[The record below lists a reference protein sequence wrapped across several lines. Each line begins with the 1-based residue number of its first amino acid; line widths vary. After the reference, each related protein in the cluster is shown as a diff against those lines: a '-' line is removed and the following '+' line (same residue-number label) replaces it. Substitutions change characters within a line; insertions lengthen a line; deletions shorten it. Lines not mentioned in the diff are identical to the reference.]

1 MIDDFLES
9 LQPVVSDS
17 ESSDTEDR
25 QVEDKPV
32 SARVYGREELESV
45 ERLLVCTSLA
55 SSLRCGIEGLPSKGR
70 IDVPRVDYV
79 PTTSDAVLT
88 VPTRYNG
95 PSLKGLVWGKL
106 RPKEVVVAIT
116 KEVSSTRGED
126 GIVYTLGD
134 HDSGDQSYQ
143 PLPLGEAVDGPVAGI
158 ITGAVARKIPVA
170 AYILYHGPHPGS
182 SAILK
187 LAAAVSSHGKWNLSL
202 KKVHDGFIKLSPSLD
217 NRVSVYMYEERVS
230 AAVESSSLQ
239 KLAEWE
245 NKGGQLYRKQR
256 VNACIADLRKRRQLF
271 LHHRRAKLS
280 ELLKREE
287 AMYAQELEDR
297 RETSEQQNE
306 KLRERAL
313 KLKAEREEE
322 RMAIA
327 KEKEYQRWRAS
338 LDELRQAD
346 HELFALEVV
355 ATRDQQLTE
364 KEDVKKMEK
373 EEEAIYDRLWQEGY
387 KTKVV
392 RELAQEQIKAARTA
406 LAKETLDEQMKL
418 KKAEEKDK
426 SRALEQEREYMKSVW
441 KEVEDDKRRT
451 VEEAAAKNIEDR
463 RRMDEYALQT
473 KRARDAEK
481 EREKQQD
488 RQFILNV
495 LASEKKLAE
504 KEAMERALRMK
515 QEHEF
520 NEALKAEMA
529 LRAKSG
535 EELAR
540 LEDEEAERQWQKR
553 FAQWE
558 AEREARLELLKE
570 VYEDREKQV
579 ELHDRLRQRRKEEV
593 EGERR
598 QIDADVEE
606 FYKLAEERKVFEET
620 AVSPKAQEGSRD
632 WIQLVREDPA
642 SAPLD
647 ARERPSI
654 GHSDCLLVPLQDDGM
669 EKKILTGP
677 GRPDQ
682 LSDRARKEHAQT
694 LARQMQEARE
704 KEAEAQREIERELE
718 EQRRRDEELA
728 AAIAVEKERQKGI
741 EREIFRHRQ
750 LRRQE
755 ASSNRNS
762 S

>member
-1 MIDDFLES
+1 M
-9 LQPVVSDS
+9 PRMRP
-17 ESSDTEDR
+17 DR
-25 QVEDKPV
+25 LIVQRQKQ
-32 SARVYGREELESV
+32 
-45 ERLLVCTSLA
+45 ERL
-55 SSLRCGIEGLPSKGR
+55 
-70 IDVPRVDYV
+70 
-79 PTTSDAVLT
+79 
-88 VPTRYNG
+88 
-95 PSLKGLVWGKL
+95 
-106 RPKEVVVAIT
+106 
-116 KEVSSTRGED
+116 
-126 GIVYTLGD
+126 
-134 HDSGDQSYQ
+134 
-143 PLPLGEAVDGPVAGI
+143 
-158 ITGAVARKIPVA
+158 
-170 AYILYHGPHPGS
+170 
-182 SAILK
+182 
-187 LAAAVSSHGKWNLSL
+187 
-202 KKVHDGFIKLSPSLD
+202 
-217 NRVSVYMYEERVS
+217 YEERVS

-287 AMYAQELEDR
+287 AMYAKELEER
-297 RETSEQQNE
+297 RETAEQQNE

-327 KEKEYQRWRAS
+327 EEKEYQRWRAS

-451 VEEAAAKNIEDR
+451 AEEAAAKNIEDR
-463 RRMDEYALQT
+463 RRMDEYALQN

-579 ELHDRLRQRRKEEV
+579 ELHDRLRQRRREEV

-606 FYKLAEERKVFEET
+606 FYKLSEERKVFEE
-620 AVSPKAQEGSRD
+620 
-632 WIQLVREDPA
+632 
-642 SAPLD
+642 
-647 ARERPSI
+647 
-654 GHSDCLLVPLQDDGM
+654 
-669 EKKILTGP
+669 
-677 GRPDQ
+677 
-682 LSDRARKEHAQT
+682 RARKEHAQT

-728 AAIAVEKERQKGI
+728 AAISVEKERQKGI